1 MGSGLFGSRQTAGS
15 RDLAPDG
22 FPGDLPT
29 SAAPVPFPA
38 AGGASARESGPE
50 TVTQYLARNG
60 GIPLDDEARAA
71 DFNRTYIPGWGT
83 LARRDAP
90 TWDQIRV
97 RMAEEGF
104 LPPDMTGA
112 ASSRDVADWV
122 RNAIHDERV
131 SGRPTVRM
139 ADQDRVAGRRAAEVI
154 SDQNADHAAMVDR
167 QARRMAIDLEGYGF
181 RPQDLDRAALNDAAE
196 HIVLGRH
203 TDPADAYEAALMARE
218 GASQGRAAAAQDV
231 PFDGPTSLAT
241 SDALPGA
248 DMAPLEAMQ
257 RARGLFRDYKQ
268 AFAPRFSGDMA
279 GNNLRRILER
289 DASPNEVASM
299 LFGSPG
305 TGRIQSGQLQTL
317 ARLRDAV
324 GADSDTWAAV
334 QRGVIARHL
343 GGEGRDLGARLD
355 YLLRGEGRNLTSFLT
370 EEQRAGLGRLRRAV
384 AQAENAGRPVP
395 AWASDLER
403 SGFDPNAVSR
413 SIFGGSGALGSK
425 PGAAAEAQA
434 AKAFLGGDSQEWAGL
449 RQAAVH
455 RLLDPEAPAAKT
467 VAALR
472 DFIGGSGKG
481 VASTLFNREELAH
494 LNRFAA
500 ALQSTIRPDGA
511 MKTGAAAEAGQK
523 AVAKAMDLIAGAVAF
538 KVGGLPAAAGTYSA
552 KIGQRAI
559 VGGLG
564 ARAARRSFES
574 GAPRLPA
581 PPLAFPLGQFAT
593 GEALALGER

>member
-1 MGSGLFGSRQTAGS
+1 
-15 RDLAPDG
+15 
-22 FPGDLPT
+22 
-29 SAAPVPFPA
+29 
-38 AGGASARESGPE
+38 
-50 TVTQYLARNG
+50 
-60 GIPLDDEARAA
+60 
-71 DFNRTYIPGWGT
+71 
-83 LARRDAP
+83 
-90 TWDQIRV
+90 
-97 RMAEEGF
+97 
-104 LPPDMTGA
+104 
-112 ASSRDVADWV
+112 
-122 RNAIHDERV
+122 
-131 SGRPTVRM
+131 
-139 ADQDRVAGRRAAEVI
+139 
-154 SDQNADHAAMVDR
+154 MVDR

-218 GASQGRAAAAQDV
+218 GAGQGRPGAQDV

-268 AFAPRFSGDMA
+268 AFAPRFSGDTA

-305 TGRIQSGQLQTL
+305 TGRIQGGQLQTL

-334 QRGVIARHL
+334 QRGIIARHL

-370 EEQRAGLGRLRRAV
+370 EEQRAGLGRLRSAV

-395 AWASDLER
+395 TWASDLER
-403 SGFDPNAVSR
+403 SGFDPNAVSH

-434 AKAFLGGDSQEWAGL
+434 AKAFLGADSQEWAGL

-472 DFIGGSGKG
+472 DFINGSGKG

-564 ARAARRSFES
+564 ARAARRSFEG